1 MVENGGQLIK
11 SVQVVSL
18 SKKLGF
24 LTILTLILKTK
35 FLSKFLAENKLF
47 DYS

>member
-35 FLSKFLAENKLF
+35 FLSILAENKLF